1 MTAPCFARVV
11 LVGCSGVLGDI
22 LADAV
27 RREPGITI
35 VSNLDTINSLAQ
47 PVLDLHPDVILW
59 NHADEGTLAD
69 SVDCFVSAPPPKVL
83 GTVSDGRDTVLW
95 ELQPRRT
102 PLGQLS
108 PDALIS
114 TIRAVVAS

>member
-1 MTAPCFARVV
+1 MTERGLPRVV
-11 LVGCSGVLGDI
+11 LVGCSGILGDI

-27 RREPGITI
+27 RKEPGLTI
-35 VSNLDTINSLAQ
+35 VSNLDTIDSLDQ
-47 PVLDLHPDVILW
+47 TVLDLHPDVILW
-59 NHADEGTLAD
+59 NHADEAALAD
-69 SVDCFVSAPPPKVL
+69 SVDCFVSAPPPKIL

-102 PLGQLS
+102 RLGQLS

-114 TIRAVVAS
+114 TIRAVVAP